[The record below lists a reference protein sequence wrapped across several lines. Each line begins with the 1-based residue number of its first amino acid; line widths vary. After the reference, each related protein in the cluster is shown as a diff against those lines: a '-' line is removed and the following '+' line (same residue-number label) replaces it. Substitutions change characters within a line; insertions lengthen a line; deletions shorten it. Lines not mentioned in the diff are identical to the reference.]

1 MAIRINRGIKSA
13 AIRAQNGHNVM
24 KHTGI
29 IEKKQAPVINNPLSP
44 RLLPLKR
51 AAEYLGLST
60 WAMRE
65 RIWAGDI
72 PVVRFPGG
80 RKMFLDVQDLEQ
92 FIVQNKTTI
101 E

>member
-1 MAIRINRGIKSA
+1 MTSKNHTSKGLEKAQGI
-13 AIRAQNGHNVM
+13 
-24 KHTGI
+24 T
-29 IEKKQAPVINNPLSP
+29 NPISP

-72 PVVRFPGG
+72 PVVKFSGG
-80 RKMFLDVQDLEQ
+80 RKQFVDTKDLEL
-92 FIVQNKTTI
+92 FIERNKTIVQ
-101 E
+101 